1 MKIEV
6 NTDLYK
12 AFSEMVAF
20 MGDVEEVDPETVAG
34 WIEDA
39 IENRLVEFFNHNDD
53 LYKIWNKQYKGIEK
67 DYKKYQ
73 DEKFKDPLN
82 K

>member
-12 AFSEMVAF
+12 AFSGMVAF
-20 MGDVEEVDPETVAG
+20 MGSVEEVDPETVAG

-53 LYKIWNKQYKGIEK
+53 LYKNWNKQYEGIEK